1 MIQIDGQGLGDA
13 AALMKLFEEAML
25 KEQSAWIIVRQGG
38 QIAVNVSGIEI
49 SKLKLLDE
57 PARETL
63 SARKAMR
70 E

>member
-1 MIQIDGQGLGDA
+1 MREGTQIT
-13 AALMKLFEEAML
+13 
-25 KEQSAWIIVRQGG
+25 
-38 QIAVNVSGIEI
+38 VNVGGIEI